1 MSKVPYPINEKLLLE
16 QAGFIRALSRSLVQA
31 EGLAEDL
38 GQEAY
43 LAALEHPPKQQSAL
57 RSWLRRVLHNKVH
70 TEHRSKSRREH
81 CEREAVRSSDAPRP
95 ESSTRTVRRD
105 HSSSLLPGP
114 SSRAHCQTGRATR
127 GHREVQTS
135 ACPAASEGS
144 PG

>member
-1 MSKVPYPINEKLLLE
+1 MSKGPDPINEKLLLE
-16 QAGFIRALSRSLVQA
+16 QAGFIRALSRTLVQA

-81 CEREAVRSSDAPRP
+81 CEREAVRSSGSRVMAAQRLNIFSTISHAPK
-95 ESSTRTVRRD
+95 V
-105 HSSSLLPGP
+105 LPP
-114 SSRAHCQTGRATR
+114 FASA
-127 GHREVQTS
+127 S
-135 ACPAASEGS
+135 ACFMEISIS
-144 PG
+144 